1 MKRLTDSENKVD
13 LKMLGLELS
22 EELWQKR
29 RQDQKR
35 ELAKERK
42 RLDAWEDRLASQ
54 EKLGEVPPRTKS
66 A

>member
-13 LKMLGLELS
+13 LKILGFELS
-22 EELWQKR
+22 EELWNKR
-29 RQDQKR
+29 RQEQKR
-35 ELAKERK
+35 ELARERK
-42 RLDAWEDRLASQ
+42 RLDAWEDRLISQ